1 MENTEP
7 TGTTCVVG
15 GCTDPNCDG
24 LHHTGEAGQRWSESE
39 ATYRAALEKRKRDPW
54 Y

>member
-15 GCTDPNCDG
+15 GCTDPKCDG

-39 ATYRAALEKRKRDPW
+39 ATYRSALRRRERDPW